1 MVQNSSRGGLHA
13 EAVVMF
19 DSWDANG
26 YVLPDGSPGGIKVLR
41 RETLYVGLNGN
52 RVERFWDARRSYI
65 YKPVGF
71 PKTAGRERWVAR
83 HLKPLLR
90 GIRMPEIVASSD
102 SGAQPPDG
110 AAWIIYEDLGELSPP
125 GTVDDVVKA
134 AGWAAKWHRL
144 PLDVV
149 PASFDGHTPNI
160 RDVTEA
166 LAQDAGLEKRL
177 ARAGAAQADKWA
189 ARLPELG
196 RRLFRLDVVCHGDY
210 HPGNIAMNFA
220 EPVVLDWEFVH
231 RNHPYWDLYCLM
243 DITSFRYRKVPL
255 DNRGRVRALRRYLD
269 ALTDKPAGLD
279 RLSLTGFAEGYA
291 VYAAVYSTWI
301 LGLIERDLL
310 TGRAERQPLERQWRE
325 TAGVLNDCLTLL
337 GPDGVKGEC
346 GLP

>member
-1 MVQNSSRGGLHA
+1 
-13 EAVVMF
+13 MF

-71 PKTAGRERWVAR
+71 PKTAGRERWVASR
-83 HLKPLLR
+83 LKPLLR

-102 SGAQPPDG
+102 SGTQPPDG

-125 GTVDDVVKA
+125 RTAADVVKA
-134 AGWAAKWHRL
+134 AGWAVEWHRL
-144 PLDVV
+144 PPDLV
-149 PASFDGHTPNI
+149 PASFDGHTPKI
-160 RDVTEA
+160 REVAEA
-166 LAQDAGLEKRL
+166 LAQDDALEKRL
-177 ARAGAAQADKWA
+177 ARAGAAHAGKWA

-196 RRLFRLDVVCHGDY
+196 RRLFHLDVVCHGDY

-231 RNHPYWDLYCLM
+231 RNHLYWDLYCLM
-243 DITSFRYRKVPL
+243 DITSFRYRKIPL
-255 DNRGRVRALRRYLD
+255 GNRGRVRALKRYLD
-269 ALTDKPAGLD
+269 ALADKPAGLD
-279 RLSLTGFAEGYA
+279 RLSLAEFVEGYA
-291 VYAAVYSTWI
+291 VYAAVYSAWI
-301 LGLIERDLL
+301 LGLVERDLAS
-310 TGRAERQPLERQWRE
+310 GRAKRRQLERQWRE
-325 TAGVLNDCLTLL
+325 TAGVLDDCLALL
-337 GPDGVKGEC
+337 GSDDEKGEC